1 MFGFQIRTLGML
13 RSRFQSLPG
22 AFNDCLIPEER
33 GQAAKKKG
41 LKATL
46 SSKFDAF
53 SLQILYSLK
62 QNNCK
67 KADHRRPKCPTGEN
81 DLSGGYESVTEL
93 NGGNGARKSAG
104 HTSATKRKTLG
115 LKRPKLQVR
124 RSSITQDSQTNSA
137 SEVNMGQHVHAASLL
152 SSLSHWEAQHNNSDM
167 HF

>member
-1 MFGFQIRTLGML
+1 MKIYLIGFKPCLGF
-13 RSRFQSLPG
+13 REEKPQGINVDDRASQ
-22 AFNDCLIPEER
+22 CLKTMDVCLENF
-33 GQAAKKKG
+33 
-41 LKATL
+41 T
-46 SSKFDAF
+46 S
-53 SLQILYSLK
+53 
-62 QNNCK
+62 NCK

>member
-1 MFGFQIRTLGML
+1 MDFHRI
-13 RSRFQSLPG
+13 
-22 AFNDCLIPEER
+22 
-33 GQAAKKKG
+33 GQADCITFYIPDIFSAKG
-41 LKATL
+41 TYLPVFVVNFL
-46 SSKFDAF
+46 
-53 SLQILYSLK
+53 ILLVQHCS
-62 QNNCK
+62 NCK